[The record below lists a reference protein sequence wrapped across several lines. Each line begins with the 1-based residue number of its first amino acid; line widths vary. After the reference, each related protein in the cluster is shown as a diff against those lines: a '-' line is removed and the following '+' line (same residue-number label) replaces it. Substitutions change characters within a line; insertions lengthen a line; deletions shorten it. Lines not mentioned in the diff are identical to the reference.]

1 MKLVCESLEKE
12 DYMQELPEVNFTHPL
27 IQQKVR
33 ELKSELPHSSLGYIK
48 KAYEFVRD
56 EVSHSWDIQSRRITK
71 TASEALEEKEGICYS
86 KCNLLAALLRAEGI
100 PTGFCY
106 QRLILGDTI
115 DTGYCI
121 HALNAVYIKSED
133 RWIRLDARGNK
144 GVQADFSLKK
154 EKLAFPVNPASDE
167 VDYPVIYTKPHKETM
182 NVLSQHEDCLDM
194 YLHFLPTELEKE
206 EQ

>member
-1 MKLVCESLEKE
+1 MKLICESLEKE
-12 DYMQELPEVNFTHPL
+12 DYTKELPEVNFTHPL

-33 ELKSELPHSSLGYIK
+33 KLKSGLPHSSLAYIK

-56 EVSHSWDIQSRRITK
+56 EVSHSWDVQSKIITK
-71 TASEALEEKEGICYS
+71 TASEALKEKEGICYS

-100 PTGFCY
+100 PAGFCY

-144 GVQADFSLKK
+144 EGVQADFSLKK
-154 EKLAFPVNPASDE
+154 EKLAFPANSIRGE
-167 VDYPVIYTKPHKETM
+167 IDYRVIYTKPHKKTM
-182 NVLSQHEDCLDM
+182 DVLSQYEDCLDM
-194 YLHFLPTELEKE
+194 YLHYLPTEL
-206 EQ
+206 

>member
-1 MKLVCESLEKE
+1 MKLICKSLEKE
-12 DYMQELPEVNFTHPL
+12 DYTQELPEVNFTHPL

-33 ELKSELPHSSLGYIK
+33 ELKSGLPHSSLAYIK

-56 EVSHSWDIQSRRITK
+56 EVSHSWDIQSKTITK
-71 TASEALEEKEGICYS
+71 TASEALKEKEGICYS

-100 PTGFCY
+100 PAGFCY

-144 GVQADFSLKK
+144 EGVQVDFSLKK
-154 EKLAFPVNPASDE
+154 EKLAFPANSIRGE
-167 VDYPVIYTKPHKETM
+167 IDYPVIYTKPHKKTM
-182 NVLSQHEDCLDM
+182 DVLSQYEDCLDM
-194 YLHFLPTELEKE
+194 YLHYLPTKL
-206 EQ
+206 

>member
-1 MKLVCESLEKE
+1 MKLICESLEKE
-12 DYMQELPEVNFTHPL
+12 DYTQELPEVNFTHPL

-33 ELKSELPHSSLGYIK
+33 ELKNGLAHSSLAYIK

-56 EVSHSWDIQSRRITK
+56 EVSHSWDIQSKIITK
-71 TASEALEEKEGICYS
+71 TASEALKEKEGICYS

-100 PTGFCY
+100 PAGFCY

-121 HALNAVYIKSED
+121 HALNAVYIKCEE

-144 GVQADFSLKK
+144 EGVQADFSLKK
-154 EKLAFPVNPASDE
+154 EKLAFLANSIRGE
-167 VDYPVIYTKPHKETM
+167 IDYPVIYTKPHKKTM
-182 NVLSQHEDCLDM
+182 DVLSQYEDCLDM
-194 YLHFLPTELEKE
+194 YLHYLPTEL
-206 EQ
+206 

>member
-1 MKLVCESLEKE
+1 MKLICESLEKE
-12 DYMQELPEVNFTHPL
+12 DYTQELPEVNFTHPL

-33 ELKSELPHSSLGYIK
+33 ELKSCLPHSSLAYIK

-56 EVSHSWDIQSRRITK
+56 EVSHSWDIQSKIITK
-71 TASEALEEKEGICYS
+71 TASEALKEKEGICYS

-100 PTGFCY
+100 PAGFCY

-144 GVQADFSLKK
+144 EGVQADFSLKK
-154 EKLAFPVNPASDE
+154 EKLAFPANSIRGE
-167 VDYPVIYTKPHKETM
+167 IDYPVIYTKPHKKTM
-182 NVLSQHEDCLDM
+182 DVLSQYEDCLDM
-194 YLHFLPTELEKE
+194 YLHYLPTEL
-206 EQ
+206 

>member
-1 MKLVCESLEKE
+1 MKLICESLEKE
-12 DYMQELPEVNFTHPL
+12 VYTQELPEVNFTYPL

-33 ELKSELPHSSLGYIK
+33 ELKSGLPHSSLAYIK

-56 EVSHSWDIQSRRITK
+56 EVSHSWDIQSKIITK
-71 TASEALEEKEGICYS
+71 TASEALKEKEGICYS

-100 PTGFCY
+100 PAGFCY

-121 HALNAVYIKSED
+121 RALNAVYIKSED

-144 GVQADFSLKK
+144 EGVQADFSLKK
-154 EKLAFPVNPASDE
+154 EKLAFPANSIRGE
-167 VDYPVIYTKPHKETM
+167 IDYPVIYTKPHKKTM
-182 NVLSQHEDCLDM
+182 DVLSQYEDCLDM
-194 YLHFLPTELEKE
+194 YLHYLPTEL
-206 EQ
+206 

>member
-1 MKLVCESLEKE
+1 MKLMCESLEKE
-12 DYMQELPEVNFTHPL
+12 DYTKELPEVNFTHPL

-33 ELKSELPHSSLGYIK
+33 KLKSGLPHSSLAYIK

-56 EVSHSWDIQSRRITK
+56 EVSHSWDVQSKIITK
-71 TASEALEEKEGICYS
+71 TASETLKEKEGICYS

-100 PTGFCY
+100 PAGFCY
-106 QRLILGDTI
+106 QRLILGDTL

-121 HALNAVYIKSED
+121 HALNAVYIKSEE

-144 GVQADFSLKK
+144 EGVQAGFSLKK
-154 EKLAFPVNPASDE
+154 EKVAFPANSARGE
-167 VDYPVIYTKPHKETM
+167 VDYSLIYTKPHKETM

-194 YLHFLPTELEKE
+194 YLHYLPTEL
-206 EQ
+206 

>member
-1 MKLVCESLEKE
+1 MKLICESLEKE
-12 DYMQELPEVNFTHPL
+12 DYTQELPEVNFTHPL

-33 ELKSELPHSSLGYIK
+33 ELKRGLPHSSLAYIK

-56 EVSHSWDIQSRRITK
+56 EVSHSWDIQSRIITK
-71 TASEALEEKEGICYS
+71 TASEALKEKEGICYS

-100 PTGFCY
+100 PAGFCY

-144 GVQADFSLKK
+144 EGVQADFSLKK
-154 EKLAFPVNPASDE
+154 EKLAFSANSIRGE
-167 VDYPVIYTKPHKETM
+167 IDYPVIYTKPHKKTM
-182 NVLSQHEDCLDM
+182 DLLSQYEDCLDM
-194 YLHFLPTELEKE
+194 YLHYLPTEL
-206 EQ
+206 

>member
-1 MKLVCESLEKE
+1 MKLICESLEKE
-12 DYMQELPEVNFTHPL
+12 DYTQELPEVNFTHPL

-33 ELKSELPHSSLGYIK
+33 ELKSGLP
-48 KAYEFVRD
+48 
-56 EVSHSWDIQSRRITK
+56 HSWDIQSKIITK
-71 TASEALEEKEGICYS
+71 TASEALKEKEGICYS

-100 PTGFCY
+100 PAGFCY

-144 GVQADFSLKK
+144 EGVQTDFSLKK
-154 EKLAFPVNPASDE
+154 EKLAFPANSIRGE
-167 VDYPVIYTKPHKETM
+167 IDYPVIYTKPHKKTM
-182 NVLSQHEDCLDM
+182 DVLSQYEDCLDM
-194 YLHFLPTELEKE
+194 YLHYLPTEL
-206 EQ
+206 

>member
-1 MKLVCESLEKE
+1 MKLICESLEKE
-12 DYMQELPEVNFTHPL
+12 DYTKELPEVNFTHPL

-33 ELKSELPHSSLGYIK
+33 KLKSGLPHSSLAYIK

-56 EVSHSWDIQSRRITK
+56 EVSHSWDIQSRIITK
-71 TASEALEEKEGICYS
+71 TASEALKEKEGICYS

-100 PTGFCY
+100 PAGFCY

-121 HALNAVYIKSED
+121 HALNAVYIKSEE

-144 GVQADFSLKK
+144 EGVQADFSLKK
-154 EKLAFPVNPASDE
+154 EKLAFPANSIRGE
-167 VDYPVIYTKPHKETM
+167 IDYRVIYTKPHKKTM
-182 NVLSQHEDCLDM
+182 DVLSQYEDCLDM
-194 YLHFLPTELEKE
+194 YLHYLPTEL
-206 EQ
+206 

>member
-1 MKLVCESLEKE
+1 MKLICESLEKE
-12 DYMQELPEVNFTHPL
+12 DYTQELPEVNFTHPL

-33 ELKSELPHSSLGYIK
+33 ELKSGLPHSSLAYIK

-56 EVSHSWDIQSRRITK
+56 EVSHSWDIQSKIITK
-71 TASEALEEKEGICYS
+71 TASEALKEKEGICYS

-100 PTGFCY
+100 PAGFCY

-115 DTGYCI
+115 DTGYYI

-144 GVQADFSLKK
+144 EGVQADFSLKK
-154 EKLAFPVNPASDE
+154 EKLAFPANYIRGE
-167 VDYPVIYTKPHKETM
+167 IDYPVIYTKPHKKTM
-182 NVLSQHEDCLDM
+182 DVLSQYEDCLDM
-194 YLHFLPTELEKE
+194 YLHYLPTEL
-206 EQ
+206 

>member
-1 MKLVCESLEKE
+1 MKLICESLEKE
-12 DYMQELPEVNFTHPL
+12 DYTQELPEVNFTHPL
-27 IQQKVR
+27 IQQKVC
-33 ELKSELPHSSLGYIK
+33 ELKSGLPHSSLAYIK

-56 EVSHSWDIQSRRITK
+56 EVSHSWDIQSKIITK
-71 TASEALEEKEGICYS
+71 TPSEALKEKEGICYS

-100 PTGFCY
+100 PAGFCY

-144 GVQADFSLKK
+144 EGVQADFSLKK
-154 EKLAFPVNPASDE
+154 EKLAFSANSIRGE
-167 VDYPVIYTKPHKETM
+167 IDYPVIYTKPHKKTM
-182 NVLSQHEDCLDM
+182 DVLSQYEDCLDM
-194 YLHFLPTELEKE
+194 YLHYLPTEL
-206 EQ
+206 

>member
-1 MKLVCESLEKE
+1 MKLICESLEKE
-12 DYMQELPEVNFTHPL
+12 DYTQELPEVNFTHPL

-33 ELKSELPHSSLGYIK
+33 ELKRGLPHSSLAYIK

-56 EVSHSWDIQSRRITK
+56 EVSHSWDIQSKIITK
-71 TASEALEEKEGICYS
+71 TASEALKEKEGICYS

-100 PTGFCY
+100 PAGFCY

-144 GVQADFSLKK
+144 EGVQADFSLKK
-154 EKLAFPVNPASDE
+154 EKLAFPANSIRGE
-167 VDYPVIYTKPHKETM
+167 IDYPVIYTKPHKKTM
-182 NVLSQHEDCLDM
+182 DVLSQYEDCLDM
-194 YLHFLPTELEKE
+194 YLHYFPTEL
-206 EQ
+206 

>member
-1 MKLVCESLEKE
+1 MKLICESLEKE
-12 DYMQELPEVNFTHPL
+12 DYTQELPEVNFTHPL

-33 ELKSELPHSSLGYIK
+33 ELKSGLP
-48 KAYEFVRD
+48 
-56 EVSHSWDIQSRRITK
+56 HSWDIQSKIITK
-71 TASEALEEKEGICYS
+71 TALEALKEKEGICYS

-100 PTGFCY
+100 PAGFCY

-144 GVQADFSLKK
+144 EGVQADFSLKK
-154 EKLAFPVNPASDE
+154 EKLAFPVNPAQGE
-167 VDYPVIYTKPHKETM
+167 VNYATIYIKPRKETM
-182 NVLSQHEDCLDM
+182 DVLSQHEDCLDM
-194 YLHFLPTELEKE
+194 YLHYLPTEL
-206 EQ
+206 

>member
-1 MKLVCESLEKE
+1 MKLICESLEKE
-12 DYMQELPEVNFTHPL
+12 DYTQELPEVNFTHPL

-33 ELKSELPHSSLGYIK
+33 EPKNGLPHSSLAYIK

-56 EVSHSWDIQSRRITK
+56 EVSHSWDIQSKIITK
-71 TASEALEEKEGICYS
+71 TASEALKEKEGICYS

-100 PTGFCY
+100 PAGFCY

-144 GVQADFSLKK
+144 EGVQADFSLKK
-154 EKLAFPVNPASDE
+154 EKLAFPANSIRGE
-167 VDYPVIYTKPHKETM
+167 IDYPVIYTKPHKKTM
-182 NVLSQHEDCLDM
+182 DVLSQYEDCLDM
-194 YLHFLPTELEKE
+194 YLHYLPTEL
-206 EQ
+206 

>member
-1 MKLVCESLEKE
+1 
-12 DYMQELPEVNFTHPL
+12 
-27 IQQKVR
+27 
-33 ELKSELPHSSLGYIK
+33 IK

-56 EVSHSWDIQSRRITK
+56 EVSHSWDIQSRIITK
-71 TASEALEEKEGICYS
+71 TASETLKEKEGICYS

-100 PTGFCY
+100 PAGFCY

-144 GVQADFSLKK
+144 EGVQADFSLKK
-154 EKLAFPVNPASDE
+154 EKLAFPVNPAQGE
-167 VDYPVIYTKPHKETM
+167 VDYATIYTKPRKETM
-182 NVLSQHEDCLDM
+182 DVLSQHEDCLDM
-194 YLHFLPTELEKE
+194 YLHYLPTEL
-206 EQ
+206 

>member
-1 MKLVCESLEKE
+1 MKLICESLEKE
-12 DYMQELPEVNFTHPL
+12 DYTQELPEVNFTHPL

-33 ELKSELPHSSLGYIK
+33 ELKSGLPHSSLAYIK

-56 EVSHSWDIQSRRITK
+56 EVSHSWDIQSKIITK
-71 TASEALEEKEGICYS
+71 TASEALKEKEGICYS

-100 PTGFCY
+100 PAGFCY

-121 HALNAVYIKSED
+121 HALNAVYIKSEE

-144 GVQADFSLKK
+144 EGVQADFSLKK
-154 EKLAFPVNPASDE
+154 EKVAFPVNSARGE
-167 VDYPVIYTKPHKETM
+167 VDYSLIYTKPHKKTM
-182 NVLSQHEDCLDM
+182 NVLSQYEDCLDM
-194 YLHFLPTELEKE
+194 YLHYLPTEL
-206 EQ
+206 

>member
-1 MKLVCESLEKE
+1 MKLICESLEKE
-12 DYMQELPEVNFTHPL
+12 DYTQELPEVNFTYPL

-33 ELKSELPHSSLGYIK
+33 EFKSGLPHSSLAYIK

-56 EVSHSWDIQSRRITK
+56 EVSHSWDIQSKIITK
-71 TASEALEEKEGICYS
+71 TASEALKEKKGICYR

-100 PTGFCY
+100 PAGFCY

-144 GVQADFSLKK
+144 EGVQADFSLKK
-154 EKLAFPVNPASDE
+154 EKLAFPANSIWGE
-167 VDYPVIYTKPHKETM
+167 IDYPVIYTKPHKKTM
-182 NVLSQHEDCLDM
+182 DVLSQYEDCLDM
-194 YLHFLPTELEKE
+194 YLHYLPTEL
-206 EQ
+206 

>member
-1 MKLVCESLEKE
+1 MKLICESLEKE
-12 DYMQELPEVNFTHPL
+12 DYTQELPEVNFTYPL
-27 IQQKVR
+27 IQQKIC
-33 ELKSELPHSSLGYIK
+33 ELKRGLPHSSLAYIK

-56 EVSHSWDIQSRRITK
+56 EVSHSWDIQSKIITK
-71 TASEALEEKEGICYS
+71 TASEALKEKEGICYS

-100 PTGFCY
+100 PAGFCY

-144 GVQADFSLKK
+144 EGVQADFSLKK
-154 EKLAFPVNPASDE
+154 EKLAFPANSIRGE
-167 VDYPVIYTKPHKETM
+167 IDYPVIYTKPHKKTM
-182 NVLSQHEDCLDM
+182 DVLSQYEDCLDM
-194 YLHFLPTELEKE
+194 YLHYLPTEL
-206 EQ
+206 

>member
-1 MKLVCESLEKE
+1 MKLICELLEKE
-12 DYMQELPEVNFTHPL
+12 DYTQELPEVNFTHPL

-33 ELKSELPHSSLGYIK
+33 ELKSGLPHSSLAYIK

-56 EVSHSWDIQSRRITK
+56 EVSHSWDIQSKIITK
-71 TASEALEEKEGICYS
+71 TASEALKEKEGICYS

-100 PTGFCY
+100 PAGFCY
-106 QRLILGDTI
+106 QRLILGNTI

-144 GVQADFSLKK
+144 EGVQADFSLKK
-154 EKLAFPVNPASDE
+154 EKLAFSANSIRGE
-167 VDYPVIYTKPHKETM
+167 IDYPVIYTKPHKKTM
-182 NVLSQHEDCLDM
+182 DVLSQYEDCLDM
-194 YLHFLPTELEKE
+194 YLHYLPTEL
-206 EQ
+206 

>member
-1 MKLVCESLEKE
+1 MKLICESLEKE
-12 DYMQELPEVNFTHPL
+12 DYTQELPEVNFTHPL

-33 ELKSELPHSSLGYIK
+33 ELKSGLPHSSLAYIK

-56 EVSHSWDIQSRRITK
+56 EVSHSWDIQSKIITK
-71 TASEALEEKEGICYS
+71 TALEALKEKEGICYS

-100 PTGFCY
+100 PAGFCY

-121 HALNAVYIKSED
+121 HALNAVYIKSEE

-144 GVQADFSLKK
+144 EGVQADFSLKK
-154 EKLAFPVNPASDE
+154 EKLAFPANSIRGE
-167 VDYPVIYTKPHKETM
+167 IDYPVIYIKPHKKTM
-182 NVLSQHEDCLDM
+182 DVLSQYEDCLDM
-194 YLHFLPTELEKE
+194 YLHYLPIEL
-206 EQ
+206 